1 MLRFGLN
8 RLIICNLFGNRKQA
22 METKSQKK
30 PAIVRA
36 ANYNLWVGVF
46 CVFMLVAAGAFYYA
60 TQKIEYV
67 WRWNR
72 VPIYFA
78 YKEDIHV
85 YSEIDG
91 DVESIAPQGKKSIIT
106 VKGLD
111 ESVSYTVSTDSVNVE
126 EGEIISIGDTLAN
139 YQDWKPGL
147 LIIGLWI
154 TLQISVIAT
163 ILGVIIGIIGG
174 LTRLSSNPALRWVT
188 IIYVEIIRGSPLM
201 VQILIWYFVLG
212 TVINDILASSGMGR
226 LPAFWYGVAS
236 LACFAGAY
244 VTEIVRA
251 GIQSIHRGQTEAAR
265 SLGMTYAQSMRYII
279 LPQALRRILP
289 PLAGQFISLI
299 KDSSLLGI
307 IAIRELTKAARE
319 AVTASLQPFEVYIL
333 AAVLYLVL
341 TFTLSMLLQ
350 RLEKRMAFQ

>member
-1 MLRFGLN
+1 M
-8 RLIICNLFGNRKQA
+8 
-22 METKSQKK
+22 
-30 PAIVRA
+30 
-36 ANYNLWVGVF
+36 WVGVF
-46 CVFMLVAAGAFYYA
+46 CVFILIVAGAFYYA

-78 YKEDIHV
+78 YKDDIQIT
-85 YSEIDG
+85 SEIDG
-91 DVESIAPQGKKSIIT
+91 DVESITTDAQESTIT
-106 VKGLD
+106 IKGLD
-111 ESVSYTVSTDSVNVE
+111 GSESYKVPSASVDVE
-126 EGEIISIGDTLAN
+126 EGEMISIGDTLGM
-139 YQDWKPGL
+139 YQEWKPGL
-147 LIIGLWI
+147 LVIGLWI

-174 LTRLSSNPALRWVT
+174 LARISSNPALRWT
-188 IIYVEIIRGSPLM
+188 SIIYVEIIRGSPLM

-212 TVINDILASSGMGR
+212 TVINQLLAAYGLGR

-244 VTEIVRA
+244 VTEIVRS

-265 SLGMTYAQSMRYII
+265 SLGMSYAQSMFHII

-299 KDSSLLGI
+299 KDSSLLGM

-319 AVTASLQPFEVYIL
+319 AVTVSLQPFEVFFL
-333 AAVLYLVL
+333 AAALYLVL
-341 TFTLSMLLQ
+341 TFTLSMLVQ
-350 RLEKRMAFQ
+350 RLEKRMAIQ

>member
-1 MLRFGLN
+1 
-8 RLIICNLFGNRKQA
+8 
-22 METKSQKK
+22 
-30 PAIVRA
+30 V
-36 ANYNLWVGVF
+36 
-46 CVFMLVAAGAFYYA
+46 AGAFYYA
-60 TQKIEYV
+60 SQKIEYV

-78 YKEDIHV
+78 YKDDIDIT
-85 YSEIDG
+85 SEIDG
-91 DVESIAPQGKKSIIT
+91 DVESITKSNNKAVIT
-106 VKGLD
+106 IKGLD
-111 ESVSYTVSTDSVNVE
+111 ESESYTVPAASVTVA
-126 EGEIISIGDTLAN
+126 EGDMIFIGDTLAS
-139 YQDWKPGL
+139 YQKWKPGL
-147 LIIGLWI
+147 LLIGLWI
-154 TLQISVIAT
+154 TLQISVIST

-174 LTRLSSNPALRWVT
+174 LARISSNPALRWTT
-188 IIYVEIIRGSPLM
+188 IIYVEIIRGSPLL

-212 TVINDILASSGMGR
+212 TVINDLLASSGMGR

-265 SLGMTYAQSMRYII
+265 SLGMSYAQSMLHII

-299 KDSSLLGI
+299 KDSSLLGM

-319 AVTASLQPFEVYIL
+319 AVTVSLQPFEVFFL
-333 AAVLYLVL
+333 AAALYLVL
-341 TFTLSMLLQ
+341 TFTLSMIVQ
-350 RLEKRMAFQ
+350 RLEKRMAFA

>member
-1 MLRFGLN
+1 MG
-8 RLIICNLFGNRKQA
+8 
-22 METKSQKK
+22 KSQNKQPSVR
-30 PAIVRA
+30 PAR
-36 ANYNLWVGVF
+36 YNMWVGVF
-46 CVFMLVAAGAFYYA
+46 CVFILIVAGAFYYA

-78 YKEDIHV
+78 YKDDIQIT
-85 YSEIDG
+85 SEIDG
-91 DVESIAPQGKKSIIT
+91 DVESITTDAQESTIT
-106 VKGLD
+106 IKGLD
-111 ESVSYTVSTDSVNVE
+111 GSESYKVPSASVDVE
-126 EGEIISIGDTLAN
+126 EGEMISIGDTLGK
-139 YQDWKPGL
+139 YQEWKPGL
-147 LIIGLWI
+147 LVIGLWI

-174 LTRLSSNPALRWVT
+174 LARISSNPALRWT
-188 IIYVEIIRGSPLM
+188 SIIYVEIIRGSPLM

-212 TVINDILASSGMGR
+212 TVINQLLAAYGLGR

-244 VTEIVRA
+244 VTEIVRS

-265 SLGMTYAQSMRYII
+265 SLGMSYAQSMFHII

-299 KDSSLLGI
+299 KDSSLLGM

-319 AVTASLQPFEVYIL
+319 AVTVSLQPFEVFFL
-333 AAVLYLVL
+333 AAALYLVL
-341 TFTLSMLLQ
+341 TFTLSMLVQ
-350 RLEKRMAFQ
+350 RLEKRMAIQ

>member
-1 MLRFGLN
+1 MGTQLRK
-8 RLIICNLFGNRKQA
+8 KQPLLR
-22 METKSQKK
+22 S
-30 PAIVRA
+30 
-36 ANYNLWVGVF
+36 ANYNIWVGEFVVF
-46 CVFMLVAAGAFYYA
+46 VLVTAGVFYYA

-78 YKEDIHV
+78 YREDIRV
-85 YSEIDG
+85 FSEIDG
-91 DVESIAPQGKKSIIT
+91 DVQSITTHGKKSVIT
-106 VKGLD
+106 VKGLED
-111 ESVSYTVSTDSVNVE
+111 AVSYTVPAGSVDVD
-126 EGEIISIGDTLAN
+126 EGEVISIGDTLAK
-139 YQDWKPGL
+139 YQKWKPGL

-154 TLQISVIAT
+154 TLQLSVIAT
-163 ILGVIIGIIGG
+163 LFGVIIGIIGG
-174 LTRLSSNPALRWVT
+174 LARISSNPALKWTT

-212 TVINDILASSGMGR
+212 TVINDLLATYGMGR

-265 SLGMTYAQSMRYII
+265 SLGMSYAQAMLHII

-319 AVTASLQPFEVYIL
+319 AVTASLQPFEVYLL
-333 AAVLYLVL
+333 AAILYLVL
-341 TFTLSMLLQ
+341 TFTLSMVVQ
-350 RLEKRMAFQ
+350 RLEKRMAVS

>member
-1 MLRFGLN
+1 M
-8 RLIICNLFGNRKQA
+8 
-22 METKSQKK
+22 
-30 PAIVRA
+30 
-36 ANYNLWVGVF
+36 WVGVF
-46 CVFMLVAAGAFYYA
+46 CVFILIVAGAFYYA

-78 YKEDIHV
+78 YKDDINIT
-85 YSEIDG
+85 SEIDG
-91 DVESIAPQGKKSIIT
+91 DVESITTGAQESIIT
-106 VKGLD
+106 IKGLA
-111 ESVSYTVSTDSVNVE
+111 ESESYKVPAAGVFDVE
-126 EGEIISIGDTLAN
+126 EGEMVSIGDTLAT
-139 YQDWKPGL
+139 YYKWKPGL

-163 ILGVIIGIIGG
+163 ILGVLIGIIGG
-174 LTRLSSNPALRWVT
+174 LARISSNPALRWTT
-188 IIYVEIIRGSPLM
+188 IIYVEIVRGSPLM

-212 TVINDILASSGMGR
+212 TVINQLLTAWGLGR

-244 VTEIVRA
+244 VTEIVRS

-265 SLGMTYAQSMRYII
+265 SLGMSYAQSMLHII

-299 KDSSLLGI
+299 KDSSLLGM

-319 AVTASLQPFEVYIL
+319 AVTVSLQPFEVFFL
-333 AAVLYLVL
+333 AAALYLVL
-341 TFTLSMLLQ
+341 TFTLSMFVQ
-350 RLEKRMAFQ
+350 RLEKRMAIQ